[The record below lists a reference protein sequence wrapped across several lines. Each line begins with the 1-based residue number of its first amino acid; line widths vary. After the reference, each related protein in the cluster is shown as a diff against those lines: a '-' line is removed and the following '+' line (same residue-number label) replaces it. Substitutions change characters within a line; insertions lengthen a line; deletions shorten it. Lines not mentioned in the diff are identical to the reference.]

1 MLTSQ
6 ITGISVF
13 GYLFSFDFIILL
25 ESSRTENQLCLS
37 TFFLQINFMTLQRFC
52 KRLEKGEMPTVGYKS
67 TGLVFIKDQQKLL
80 ADYVVNAANMF
91 HGLSPRII
99 KQLAFEY
106 AKPNCINYP
115 HSWDTNACA
124 GPDWFRGFMKKHD
137 DL

>member
-13 GYLFSFDFIILL
+13 GYLFSFDFIMLL

-52 KRLEKGEMPTVGYKS
+52 KRLEEGEMPTVGYKS
-67 TGLVFIKDQQKLL
+67 TGLVFTKDQQKLL

-99 KQLAFEY
+99 
-106 AKPNCINYP
+106 
-115 HSWDTNACA
+115 
-124 GPDWFRGFMKKHD
+124 
-137 DL
+137 